1 MRMVCPR
8 TASVAVTVNA
18 GPGTMAVSP
27 YQVQVAC
34 GQKLAFR
41 ADAWDQVGNRVSVA
55 PSWSASGG
63 GTIDSTG
70 LFSASVPGGPYAV
83 TATAGTLSATGY
95 VWVTASP
102 GTIIAPAITSQPLDQ
117 TVFAGGTATFS
128 VAASGTAPLSYQW
141 LLNGA
146 SIPGA
151 TNSSFTLSNVQ
162 TADAGTYSAQV
173 ANSAGTAL
181 SSNAVLT
188 VTQPRPE
195 PPAITTQPS
204 SLAVAATAVPH
215 LASPPAGPLP

>member
-1 MRMVCPR
+1 M
-8 TASVAVTVNA
+8 
-18 GPGTMAVSP
+18 
-27 YQVQVAC
+27 
-34 GQKLAFR
+34 
-41 ADAWDQVGNRVSVA
+41 
-55 PSWSASGG
+55 
-63 GTIDSTG
+63 
-70 LFSASVPGGPYAV
+70 
-83 TATAGTLSATGY
+83 
-95 VWVTASP
+95 TASP
-102 GTIIAPAITSQPLDQ
+102 GTIIAPALTCQPLDQ
-117 TVFAGGTATFS
+117 TVVPGGTATFS
-128 VAASGTAPLSYQW
+128 VAASGTAPLTYQW

-204 SLAVAATAVPH
+204 SLAVAATARAAFGVA
-215 LASPPAGPLP
+215 ASGTAP